1 MTKMDKLVQLA
12 KDSIKYYEENKAY
25 LKDYDE
31 EFKKNNNGAI
41 IVVSQ
46 EDRIETSGSIYPTRS
61 DIGLDVIYEAVNA
74 TIFNNGVDLVN
85 YDVDDL
91 YIMVYEVVKV
101 QQIQYMEEFGMYHG
115 LVVKYNNEDTMVFRN
130 DYESDYQ
137 MFEDALDKANVDSQ
151 DVFSLYKFKV
161 VKHI

>member
-1 MTKMDKLVQLA
+1 MDKLVQLA

-41 IVVSQ
+41 IVISQ

-115 LVVKYNNEDTMVFRN
+115 LVVKYNNADTMVFRN